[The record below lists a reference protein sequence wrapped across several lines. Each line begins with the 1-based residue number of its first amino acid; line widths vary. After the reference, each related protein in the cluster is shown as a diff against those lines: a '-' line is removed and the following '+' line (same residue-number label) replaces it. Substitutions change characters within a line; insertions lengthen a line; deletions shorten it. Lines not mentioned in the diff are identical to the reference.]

1 MDWGLSLRK
10 DRSVHIVICTQST
23 KQKKLQK
30 TPMRVILLL
39 VAVLLVGT
47 NALSTSK
54 QTVNLRIGTPTK
66 IEEHEESY
74 QRVLHKKTEDGEE
87 RGNAITG
94 LGAKLKRVLKYN
106 KWIFS
111 GIKPDDVKNSRDFM
125 GYMKFYH
132 NRMTPGGKYAR
143 HCFPGVSPVKL
154 ASQHALN
161 RMSKTRNKID
171 QMSTADWHQYHQLLS
186 NHQLMKH
193 FSDEVHRFSRCPMK
207 PDDVLRRFSLNGDG
221 HLDLREFQL
230 AVTRLEIV
238 VSPQNDGSY
247 VDPQCDRDLERA
259 KELYLV
265 FCPTQTRKLDIDL
278 FCRIMTEWSLK
289 LMRASYQPDQLASSM
304 SSLSMNKRIQYSSP
318 RASLPT
324 PYATQATLNATRAI
338 TQDVEGD
345 IEPNDRSTRLMDGEA
360 LWQRL
365 TTAIAQSSEKL
376 RQIFLKMDVLSSGKV
391 NPEELELALSH
402 IGVFLTTREY
412 DKLYSSLGEDVKEMT
427 RDGASNG
434 RWRGR
439 GGNGNAFTIKYAEFL
454 ALFQERAGVDNRPQA
469 LPSMSTQVSPPVIG
483 DGSARVWDMLV
494 AAFDKLQSLFRQY
507 ERIGQFN
514 LPPENFRDCL
524 MRCGIT
530 MSNADF
536 AALRVRLLQFSDP
549 ASGSIGIGPLQSA
562 LKAADRT
569 IMKSKASPGVP
580 GTSVGYVSRSPIR
593 LGRKTVQPTA
603 YSPVT
608 TGKEPY
614 PAGKSTQE
622 RNAEASRTIV
632 KICDDRRRESEL
644 HYPTATTSPR
654 AGNSGESEAYLEHQH
669 RRQDPFF
676 SSGKPPPALET
687 RILSKL
693 QQLKQLGQLS
703 ASSPQIVFPGDR
715 FGHISRGQF
724 RQSLV
729 HLNLLV
735 RYADVE
741 ALFWT
746 LDTQGRGYILA
757 QDLYDHLNNYA
768 TKEKPALPRLSLD
781 GSYRSRLPR
790 SVQKVLEKMLVEL
803 PHLVAICER
812 MDTNCSGSV
821 STAEMLQATRELGI
835 MASIADNH
843 AAIEALS
850 GDSDLIPYHYLEDRL
865 GVFCSELLSPKKR
878 KKHLSTTS
886 VLLAPYEERPPPL
899 EVSSSC
905 SQANDA
911 LWNCP
916 RRRLVQDHPAAKSSI
931 RISDEINTSKS
942 EVTPVQPRNPT
953 GAEDAKSRQERRH
966 RIALVGILQDLLERR
981 SDLKT
986 ALDLH
991 RRADARGQV
1000 TKQDLVEILL
1010 TSRLNLHFPTGAPA
1024 AQELVDELYPSLR
1037 PESGLGFLD
1046 VLRRISDLLGEV
1058 TKELSLA
1065 RPTSGNGPPN
1075 SFSTNPYQNPQRPTG
1090 RRLNNSLDM
1099 HSSVLPTTTGSFT
1112 KLASLPNTGSA
1123 TSVRRKLL
1131 QESRLKN
1138 LLDSDYGLQSAAV
1151 LVRHAFKGLAPREMV
1166 VPIDNG
1172 EFEATCR
1179 ASDIKHVC
1187 YRLGLDLDLHEQQFV
1202 ANSIDTG
1209 ESGFVSSPGL
1219 LDFFTKLA
1227 QPGDSNTPSSFRPK
1241 INEKDCGYDVRRSVT
1256 FCEDGQNYESV
1267 GSRGSNPIIHS

>member
-1 MDWGLSLRK
+1 
-10 DRSVHIVICTQST
+10 
-23 KQKKLQK
+23 
-30 TPMRVILLL
+30 
-39 VAVLLVGT
+39 
-47 NALSTSK
+47 
-54 QTVNLRIGTPTK
+54 
-66 IEEHEESY
+66 
-74 QRVLHKKTEDGEE
+74 
-87 RGNAITG
+87 
-94 LGAKLKRVLKYN
+94 
-106 KWIFS
+106 
-111 GIKPDDVKNSRDFM
+111 
-125 GYMKFYH
+125 
-132 NRMTPGGKYAR
+132 
-143 HCFPGVSPVKL
+143 
-154 ASQHALN
+154 
-161 RMSKTRNKID
+161 
-171 QMSTADWHQYHQLLS
+171 
-186 NHQLMKH
+186 
-193 FSDEVHRFSRCPMK
+193 MK

-238 VSPQNDGSY
+238 VCPQSHG
-247 VDPQCDRDLERA
+247 DRDLERA

-289 LMRASYQPDQLASSM
+289 LMRASYQPDQLTSSM
-304 SSLSMNKRIQYSSP
+304 SSLSMNNRIQYSSP

-324 PYATQATLNATRAI
+324 PYATQGTINAARAI
-338 TQDVEGD
+338 TRDDKGD
-345 IEPNDRSTRLMDGEA
+345 IEPNDRRTRLMDGEA

-365 TTAIAQSSEKL
+365 TTAIAQNSEKL

-391 NPEELELALSH
+391 SPEELELALSH

-412 DKLYSSLGEDVKEMT
+412 DKLYSSLGEDIKERI

-439 GGNGNAFTIKYAEFL
+439 GSNGIAFTVKYAAFL
-454 ALFQERAGVDNRPQA
+454 ALFQERAGLDNRPQT
-469 LPSMSTQVSPPVIG
+469 LPSMSKQMSPPVIG
-483 DGSARVWDMLV
+483 DGSARLWDMLV
-494 AAFDKLQSLFRQY
+494 AASDKLLPLFHQY
-507 ERIGQFN
+507 ERIGQFY

-549 ASGSIGIGPLQSA
+549 DSGSIGLGPLLSA

-603 YSPVT
+603 YSPVIS
-608 TGKEPY
+608 GSEPY

-654 AGNSGESEAYLEHQH
+654 ASHSGESEAYLEHQH

-703 ASSPQIVFPGDR
+703 ASSPQSVFPGDR
-715 FGHISRGQF
+715 FGHISRGEF

-757 QDLYDHLNNYA
+757 QDLYDHLNNY
-768 TKEKPALPRLSLD
+768 TTQSSELPRLSLN
-781 GSYRSRLPR
+781 GSHRPRLSR

-812 MDTNCSGSV
+812 MDANHSGSV

-835 MASIADNH
+835 MASIADNY

-850 GDSDLIPYHYLEDRL
+850 GDSDLIPYHSLEDRL
-865 GVFCSELLSPKKR
+865 GSFCSELLSPKKR

-886 VLLAPYEERPPPL
+886 VLLAPYEEHPSPL
-899 EVSSSC
+899 EVSTSGG
-905 SQANDA
+905 QANDA

-931 RISDEINTSKS
+931 RIADELNTSNS
-942 EVTPVQPRNPT
+942 EVPPVQSRKST
-953 GAEDAKSRQERRH
+953 SVEDVKCRQERRH
-966 RIALVGILQDLLERR
+966 RIALMGILQDLLERR

-991 RRADARGQV
+991 RRADVRGQV

-1010 TSRLNLHFPTGAPA
+1010 TSRLNLHFPAGAPA
-1024 AQELVDELYPSLR
+1024 AQELVDELYPSLG

-1046 VLRRISDLLGEV
+1046 VLRRISELLGEV
-1058 TKELSLA
+1058 TQELA
-1065 RPTSGNGPPN
+1065 TCGNRPPN
-1075 SFSTNPYQNPQRPTG
+1075 TFSTNPYQNSQRPTG

-1112 KLASLPNTGSA
+1112 KLASPLNGGNA

-1131 QESRLKN
+1131 HESRLKN

-1187 YRLGLDLDLHEQQFV
+1187 YRLGLDLDVHEQQFV

-1227 QPGDSNTPSSFRPK
+1227 QSSSK
-1241 INEKDCGYDVRRSVT
+1241 INDKDCGSDVRRSVT
-1256 FCEDGQNYESV
+1256 FCEDGQHESV
-1267 GSRGSNPIIHS
+1267 ESRRPNPIIHS

>member
-1 MDWGLSLRK
+1 
-10 DRSVHIVICTQST
+10 
-23 KQKKLQK
+23 
-30 TPMRVILLL
+30 
-39 VAVLLVGT
+39 
-47 NALSTSK
+47 
-54 QTVNLRIGTPTK
+54 
-66 IEEHEESY
+66 
-74 QRVLHKKTEDGEE
+74 
-87 RGNAITG
+87 
-94 LGAKLKRVLKYN
+94 
-106 KWIFS
+106 
-111 GIKPDDVKNSRDFM
+111 
-125 GYMKFYH
+125 
-132 NRMTPGGKYAR
+132 
-143 HCFPGVSPVKL
+143 
-154 ASQHALN
+154 
-161 RMSKTRNKID
+161 
-171 QMSTADWHQYHQLLS
+171 
-186 NHQLMKH
+186 MKH
-193 FSDEVHRFSRCPMK
+193 FSGEVHRFSRCPMK

-238 VSPQNDGSY
+238 VSPQSDGSY
-247 VDPQCDRDLERA
+247 IDPQSDRDLERA
-259 KELYLV
+259 RELYLV

-289 LMRASYQPDQLASSM
+289 LMRTSYQPDQLTSSM
-304 SSLSMNKRIQYSSP
+304 SSLSTNQRLQYSSP
-318 RASLPT
+318 RAPLPT
-324 PYATQATLNATRAI
+324 PYATQATINATRAI
-338 TQDVEGD
+338 DRVDQGDVD
-345 IEPNDRSTRLMDGEA
+345 PNDRSTRLMDGEA

-365 TTAIAQSSEKL
+365 TTAIEQSSKKL

-412 DKLYSSLGEDVKEMT
+412 DKLYMSLGEDVKEMT
-427 RDGASNG
+427 RDEATNG

-454 ALFQERAGVDNRPQA
+454 ALFQERAGVDNRPQT
-469 LPSMSTQVSPPVIG
+469 LPSMSKQASPPVVG
-483 DGSARVWDMLV
+483 DGSARLWDLLV
-494 AAFDKLQSLFRQY
+494 AASDKLQLLFQQY
-507 ERIGQFN
+507 ERIGQFY

-536 AALRVRLLQFSDP
+536 TALRVRLLQFSDP
-549 ASGSIGIGPLQSA
+549 ASGSIGIRPLVNA
-562 LKAADRT
+562 VKAADRT
-569 IMKSKASPGVP
+569 VMKSKASPGVP

-608 TGKEPY
+608 TGTEPY

-654 AGNSGESEAYLEHQH
+654 AVNSGESEAYLEHQH

-676 SSGKPPPALET
+676 SNGKPPPALET

-693 QQLKQLGQLS
+693 QQLKQLGQVS
-703 ASSPQIVFPGDR
+703 ACSPQSVFPGDR

-735 RYADVE
+735 RYTDVE

-757 QDLYDHLNNYA
+757 QELYDHLNNFA
-768 TKEKPALPRLSLD
+768 TQEKTASSELPGLSLD
-781 GSYRSRLPR
+781 GSHRARLPR

-812 MDTNCSGSV
+812 MDTNHSGSV
-821 STAEMLQATRELGI
+821 SKAEMLQATHELGI

-850 GDSDLIPYHYLEDRL
+850 RDSDLIPYHSLEDRL
-865 GVFCSELLSPKKR
+865 GALCSELLSPKKR
-878 KKHLSTTS
+878 TKHLSTTS
-886 VLLAPYEERPPPL
+886 VLLAPYEERTPPL
-899 EVSSSC
+899 EVAASY

-931 RISDEINTSKS
+931 RIADETNSTKS
-942 EVTPVQPRNPT
+942 EVTLVQPRKT
-953 GAEDAKSRQERRH
+953 VGVEDAKSRQERRH
-966 RIALVGILQDLLERR
+966 RVALVGILQDLLERR

-1000 TKQDLVEILL
+1000 TKKDLVEILL
-1010 TSRLNLHFPTGAPA
+1010 TSRLNLHFPTGSPA
-1024 AQELVDELYPSLR
+1024 AEELVDELYPSLR

-1065 RPTSGNGPPN
+1065 RPKSGNGPPN
-1075 SFSTNPYQNPQRPTG
+1075 SFSTNPYQNPERSTG

-1112 KLASLPNTGSA
+1112 KLASLPNAGSA
-1123 TSVRRKLL
+1123 ASVRRKLL

-1172 EFEATCR
+1172 EFESTCR

-1187 YRLGLDLDLHEQQFV
+1187 YRLGLDLDLLEQQFV

-1219 LDFFTKLA
+1219 LDFFAKLA
-1227 QPGDSNTPSSFRPK
+1227 QTGDYSAPKSFHTK
-1241 INEKDCGYDVRRSVT
+1241 STEKDCGRDARRSVT
-1256 FCEDGQNYESV
+1256 FCEDGQYYESV
-1267 GSRGSNPIIHS
+1267 GRRCLNPITHS